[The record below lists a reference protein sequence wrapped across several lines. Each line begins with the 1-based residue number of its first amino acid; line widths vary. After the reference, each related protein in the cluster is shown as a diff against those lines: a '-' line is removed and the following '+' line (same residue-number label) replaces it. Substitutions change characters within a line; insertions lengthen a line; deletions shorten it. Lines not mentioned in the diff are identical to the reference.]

1 MTNIR
6 TFFSLSLRNPV
17 SIYWHVSFL
26 VWLCGP
32 AEHSFFRP
40 AAWHLLDALI
50 DSRVY
55 AKSIYPRSWSISVNL
70 TNMSNSKGL
79 KFITGWQV
87 KIGENLNKALQPLS
101 RGSQERTRW
110 LTDLLFLHSFSTQAH
125 SMQSSAN
132 LSILPLL
139 FFFFNKI
146 YSFFKFHL
154 LTVWIFNLLLNI
166 DHLYTSLENGL
177 HYIYLD

>member
-1 MTNIR
+1 MTNRR

-87 KIGENLNKALQPLS
+87 KIGENLNKALQPVVS
-101 RGSQERTRW
+101 RVPGEDSLIDRP
-110 LTDLLFLHSFSTQAH
+110 SVPS
-125 SMQSSAN
+125 
-132 LSILPLL
+132 
-139 FFFFNKI
+139 FFF
-146 YSFFKFHL
+146 YSGSFYAIKC
-154 LTVWIFNLLLNI
+154 
-166 DHLYTSLENGL
+166 
-177 HYIYLD
+177 

>member
-1 MTNIR
+1 MTNRR
-6 TFFSLSLRNPV
+6 TFFSLSLRN
-17 SIYWHVSFL
+17 YWHVSFL

-87 KIGENLNKALQPLS
+87 KIGENLNKALQPVVS
-101 RGSQERTRW
+101 RVPGEDSLIDRRTFCSFI
-110 LTDLLFLHSFSTQAH
+110 LFLLRLILCNQVLTCQFSH
-125 SMQSSAN
+125 F
-132 LSILPLL
+132 

-177 HYIYLD
+177 HYIYVD

>member
-1 MTNIR
+1 MTNRR
-6 TFFSLSLRNPV
+6 TFFSLSLRN
-17 SIYWHVSFL
+17 YWHVSFL

-139 FFFFNKI
+139 FFFNKI

-154 LTVWIFNLLLNI
+154 LTVWNFNLLLNI

-177 HYIYLD
+177 HYIYVD

>member
-6 TFFSLSLRNPV
+6 TFFFLSFRNPV

-101 RGSQERTRW
+101 RGSQERT
-110 LTDLLFLHSFSTQAH
+110 TFCYFILFLLRLILCNQVLTCQFSH
-125 SMQSSAN
+125 F
-132 LSILPLL
+132 

-177 HYIYLD
+177 HYIYVD